1 MKKVLSVGVMV
12 AALAAL
18 LLGGRELARYVPG
31 AVEWVQRLGP
41 WGPIAFITLYTVG
54 TVALVPAVWLTLAAG
69 ALFGVARGFVID
81 SIAAVLGSCA
91 AFAVSRYFARD
102 WVAARLRRGA
112 AFDRIDRAIAAQG
125 FRVVLL
131 LRLSPLIP
139 FNVLNYALG
148 LTQVRFSHYV
158 LASVGM
164 MPVTLFYVYSGK
176 VIGDVAAIASG
187 TAVPKS
193 AAYYAVVV
201 AGLCATLA
209 VTILLTRIASRA
221 LRETDPDR
229 AA

>member
-1 MKKVLSVGVMV
+1 MKKLLSIGVLVVV
-12 AALAAL
+12 LAAL
-18 LLGGRELARYVPG
+18 LAGGRHLAGYVPG
-31 AVEWVQRLGP
+31 AVEWVRGLGA
-41 WGPIAFITLYTVG
+41 WGPIGFIVLYTVG

-81 SIAAVLGSCA
+81 FIAAVLGSCA
-91 AFAVSRYFARD
+91 AFVVSRYFARD

-148 LTQVRFSHYV
+148 LTQVRFSHY
-158 LASVGM
+158 LFASVGM
-164 MPVTLFYVYSGK
+164 MPVTLLYVYSGK
-176 VIGDVAAIASG
+176 VIGDVAMIAG
-187 TAVPKS
+187 GAAMPKG
-193 AAYYAVVV
+193 AAYYAVVA
-201 AGLCATLA
+201 AGLLSTLA
-209 VTILLTRIASRA
+209 VTAMLTRIASRA

-229 AA
+229 VA